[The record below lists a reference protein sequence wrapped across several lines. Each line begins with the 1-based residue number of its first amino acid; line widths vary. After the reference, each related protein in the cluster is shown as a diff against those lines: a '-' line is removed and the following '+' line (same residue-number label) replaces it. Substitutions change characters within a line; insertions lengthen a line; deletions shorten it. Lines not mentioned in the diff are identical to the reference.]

1 VYSLSLSE
9 PIGITFFGGIKI
21 NAMENTAS
29 FNVGDIF
36 LQGFDSINKANILAG
51 QVFGDFDYTIFNPV
65 ASPIYDPD
73 GVDVGETNY
82 PTAQSNFG
90 LED

>member
-1 VYSLSLSE
+1 LSLSD
-9 PIGITFFGGIKI
+9 PIGITFFGGIKV
-21 NAMENTAS
+21 NGMENTSS

-36 LQGFDSINKANILAG
+36 LQGFDSINKTNLIT
-51 QVFGDFDYTIFNPV
+51 QVFGDFDYIVQNPV
-65 ASPIYDPD
+65 ASPVYDPD
-73 GVDVGETNY
+73 GVEISEANY

>member
-1 VYSLSLSE
+1 VYLLSLSE
-9 PIGITFFGGIKI
+9 PIGITFFGGVKI

-36 LQGFDSINKANILAG
+36 LQGFDSINKSNLLN
-51 QVFGDFDYTIFNPV
+51 QVFGDFDYNVQNPV
-65 ASPIYDPD
+65 ASQIYDPD
-73 GVDVGETNY
+73 GVDISEANF